1 MKYFSRSGAKA
12 QRKAAKKIHERLCV
26 FVAPLRR
33 CVRNILLG
41 VVLLIVSALFLTP
54 VSSSSAPYDL
64 VILNGRVIDP
74 ESRTDAIRNLGISN
88 GTIKA
93 ISNGKLTGRTVID
106 ARGLVV
112 SPGFIDLHQH
122 GQDDENYRF
131 KAMDG
136 VTTALELEV
145 GTGDVD
151 AWYAQR
157 EQKALINYGVSVG
170 HLAARMAAMHEPV
183 TFLPTG
189 EAARR
194 PATDAEIDEM
204 KQRLENGLKRGAVA
218 VGFGIQYT
226 PNASRWEILEMFR
239 VAARYGASCHVHM
252 RHAGVKEPGSSI
264 QALEELIAAAT
275 ITSAPLHVVH
285 IQSTGG
291 PATPKLL
298 QMIGEAK
305 SRGLDITTECYPYI
319 AGMTDIKSA
328 IFDEGWQEV
337 FNIDYKDL
345 QWAAT
350 GERLTKDTFEKY
362 RKTGGMVAVFS
373 MTEEIVAAAI
383 KSPLTMIASDG
394 ILEKGKG
401 HPRTAGTYARVLGKY
416 VREDHALSLL
426 DALTKMTLMPAQRL
440 ERRVPAM
447 KNKGRIRVGADA
459 DLTIFDPQT
468 VSDRSTFQDP
478 AQASAGVRFV
488 LVNGVLVVKDG
499 QLQTGV
505 HPGVAIRAPF

>member
-1 MKYFSRSGAKA
+1 MLIISA
-12 QRKAAKKIHERLCV
+12 
-26 FVAPLRR
+26 
-33 CVRNILLG
+33 
-41 VVLLIVSALFLTP
+41 LLIPAF
-54 VSSSSAPYDL
+54 SSPQARFDL

-74 ESRTDAIRNLGISN
+74 ESRTDAVRNLGISN
-88 GTIKA
+88 GTIKT
-93 ISNGKLTGRTVID
+93 ISTSNLNGRTVID

-157 EQKALINYGVSVG
+157 EGKSLINYGVIAG

-189 EAARR
+189 DAARR
-194 PATDAEIDEM
+194 AATDAEIADM
-204 KQRLENGLKRGAVA
+204 KRRLEDGLKRGAVA

-275 ITSAPLHVVH
+275 ITGAPLHVVH

-305 SRGLDITTECYPYI
+305 ARGLDVTTECYPYI

-328 IFDEGWQEV
+328 IFDEGWQKV

-345 QWAAT
+345 QWAMT
-350 GERLTKDTFEKY
+350 GERLTKETFEKY

-373 MTEEIVAAAI
+373 MTEEVVDAAI

-394 ILEKGKG
+394 ILERGKG
-401 HPRTAGTYARVLGKY
+401 HPRTAGTYSRVLGNY
-416 VREDHALSLL
+416 VRDKGALTLME
-426 DALTKMTLMPAQRL
+426 ALTKMTLMPAQRL
-440 ERRVPAM
+440 ERRVPSM

-459 DLTIFDPQT
+459 DLTIFDAR
-468 VSDRSTFQDP
+468 SIADKSTFQDP
-478 AQASAGVRFV
+478 AQYAEGIKFV
-488 LVNGVLVVKDG
+488 VVNGVAIVKDG
-499 QLQTGV
+499 QLQSSV
-505 HPGVAIRAPF
+505 SPGRAVRAPF

>member
-1 MKYFSRSGAKA
+1 MRISPIGP
-12 QRKAAKKIHERLCV
+12 IG
-26 FVAPLRR
+26 P
-33 CVRNILLG
+33 ILLIG
-41 VVLLIVSALFLTP
+41 LLILGTLSSA
-54 VSSSSAPYDL
+54 SSSQVVYDL

-74 ESRTDAIRNLGISN
+74 ESRTDAVRNLGISN
-88 GTIKA
+88 GTIKT
-93 ISNGKLTGRTVID
+93 ISSNTLRGRTVID

-112 SPGFIDLHQH
+112 APGFIDLHQH
-122 GQDDENYRF
+122 GQDEENYRF

-157 EQKALINYGVSVG
+157 EQKTLINYGVSAG
-170 HLAARMAAMHEPV
+170 HLAARMAAMHEPAE
-183 TFLPTG
+183 FLPTG
-189 EAARR
+189 DAARR
-194 PATDAEIDEM
+194 AATDAEIVDM
-204 KQRLENGLKRGAVA
+204 KQHLEQGLKRGAVA

-264 QALEELIAAAT
+264 QALEEVISAAA
-275 ITSAPLHVVH
+275 ITGAPLHVVH
-285 IQSTGG
+285 IHSTGG

-298 QMIGEAK
+298 QMIAEAR
-305 SRGLDITTECYPYI
+305 SRTLDVTTECYPYI

-337 FNIDYKDL
+337 FGIDYKDL

-350 GERLTKDTFEKY
+350 GERLTKETFDRY
-362 RKTGGMVAVFS
+362 RKIGGMVAVFS
-373 MTEEIVAAAI
+373 MTEEIVTAAI
-383 KSPLTMIASDG
+383 KSPLTLIASDG
-394 ILEKGKG
+394 ILENGKG
-401 HPRTAGTYARVLGKY
+401 HPRTAGTYSRVLGKY
-416 VREDHALSLL
+416 VREQGVLTLME
-426 DALTKMTLMPAQRL
+426 ALTKMTLMPAQRL
-440 ERRVPAM
+440 ERRVPSM

-459 DLTIFDPQT
+459 DLTIFDAQT
-468 VSDRSTFQDP
+468 VTDRSTFQEP
-478 AQASAGVRFV
+478 AKYAEGIRFV
-488 LVNGVLVVKDG
+488 IVNGVLVVKEG

-505 HPGVAIRAPF
+505 HPGRPVRAPVWN

>member
-1 MKYFSRSGAKA
+1 M
-12 QRKAAKKIHERLCV
+12 
-26 FVAPLRR
+26 
-33 CVRNILLG
+33 
-41 VVLLIVSALFLTP
+41 LLIITALLIP
-54 VSSSSAPYDL
+54 AYSSSQVVYDL

-74 ESRTDAIRNLGISN
+74 ESRSDAVRNLGISN
-88 GTIKA
+88 GAIKTIS
-93 ISNGKLTGRTVID
+93 SNTLRGRNVID

-122 GQDDENYRF
+122 GQDEENYRF

-145 GTGDVD
+145 GTGDID

-157 EQKALINYGVSVG
+157 EQKSLINFGVSAG
-170 HLAARMAAMHEPV
+170 HLAARMAAMREPIK
-183 TFLPTG
+183 FLPTG
-189 EAARR
+189 AAARR
-194 PATDAEIDEM
+194 AATDAEINEM
-204 KQRLENGLKRGAVA
+204 KRSLEEGLKRGAVA

-264 QALEELIAAAT
+264 QALEEVISAAA
-275 ITSAPLHVVH
+275 ITGAPLHVVH

-291 PATPKLL
+291 PATPRLL
-298 QMIGEAK
+298 QMIAEAK
-305 SRGLDITTECYPYI
+305 SRKLDVTTECYPYI

-337 FNIDYKDL
+337 FGIDYKDL

-350 GERLTKDTFEKY
+350 GERLTKETFTKY
-362 RKTGGMVAVFS
+362 RQIGGMVAVFS
-373 MTEEIVAAAI
+373 MTEEIVTAAI

-394 ILEKGKG
+394 ILENGKG
-401 HPRTAGTYARVLGKY
+401 HPRTAGTYSRTLGRY
-416 VREDHALSLL
+416 VREQGVLSLM

-440 ERRVPAM
+440 ERRVPSM
-447 KNKGRIRVGADA
+447 RNKGRIRVGADA

-468 VSDRSTFQDP
+468 ISDRSTFQEP
-478 AQASAGVRFV
+478 ARYAEGIKVV
-488 LVNGVLVVKDG
+488 IVNGVLVVKDG
-499 QLQTGV
+499 QLQSGV
-505 HPGVAIRAPF
+505 HPGRPVRAPLQD

>member
-1 MKYFSRSGAKA
+1 MM
-12 QRKAAKKIHERLCV
+12 
-26 FVAPLRR
+26 RR
-33 CVRNILLG
+33 GSNVGPIGPIGPILAIAFLILTSLG
-41 VVLLIVSALFLTP
+41 F
-54 VSSSSAPYDL
+54 SSSPQAVYDL
-64 VILNGRVIDP
+64 VILNGRVVDP
-74 ESRTDAIRNLGISN
+74 ESKTDAVRNLGISN
-88 GTIKA
+88 GTIK
-93 ISNGKLTGRTVID
+93 IITSNTLRGRTTID

-122 GQDDENYRF
+122 GQDEENYRF

-157 EQKALINYGVSVG
+157 EQKTLINYGVSAG
-170 HLAARMAAMHEPV
+170 HLAARMAAMHESIK
-183 TFLPTG
+183 FLPTG
-189 EAARR
+189 DAAHRA
-194 PATDAEIDEM
+194 ATDAEIAEM
-204 KQRLENGLKRGAVA
+204 KQHLEDGLKRGAVA

-252 RHAGVKEPGSSI
+252 RHAGVKEPGSSV
-264 QALEELIAAAT
+264 QALEEAISAAA
-275 ITSAPLHVVH
+275 ITGAPLHVVH
-285 IQSTGG
+285 IHSTGG

-305 SRGLDITTECYPYI
+305 SRGLDVTTECYPYI

-337 FNIDYKDL
+337 FGIDYKDL

-350 GERLTKDTFEKY
+350 GERLTKETFEKY
-362 RKTGGMVAVFS
+362 RQVGGMVAVFS
-373 MTEEIVAAAI
+373 MTEEIVTAAI

-394 ILEKGKG
+394 ILENGKG
-401 HPRTAGTYARVLGKY
+401 HPRTAGTYSRILGRY
-416 VREDHALSLL
+416 VREQGALTLME
-426 DALTKMTLMPAQRL
+426 ALTKMTLMPAQRL
-440 ERRVPAM
+440 ERRVPSM
-447 KNKGRIRVGADA
+447 KNKGRIRAGADA

-468 VSDRSTFQDP
+468 ITDRSTFQEP
-478 AQASAGVRFV
+478 AQYSEGIRFV
-488 LVNGVLVVKDG
+488 IVNGVLIVKDG
-499 QLQTGV
+499 QLQ
-505 HPGVAIRAPF
+505 PGLNPGRPVRAPVQK

>member
-1 MKYFSRSGAKA
+1 MDGSRSREGALMRIIGIAFLILLALVFPAFSGA
-12 QRKAAKKIHERLCV
+12 QRA
-26 FVAPLRR
+26 
-33 CVRNILLG
+33 
-41 VVLLIVSALFLTP
+41 
-54 VSSSSAPYDL
+54 YDL

-74 ESRTDAIRNLGISN
+74 ASRTEAVRNLGISN

-93 ISNGKLTGRTVID
+93 ISPNRLAGRVVID

-122 GQDDENYRF
+122 GQDEENYRF

-145 GTGDVD
+145 GTGDVA

-157 EQKALINYGVSVG
+157 EQKSLINYGVSAG
-170 HLAARMAAMHEPV
+170 HLAARMGAMREPI

-194 PATDAEIDEM
+194 AATDSEIDEM
-204 KQRLENGLKRGAVA
+204 KRRLEQGLNQGAIA

-252 RHAGVKEPGSSI
+252 RHAGVKEPSSSI
-264 QALEELIAAAT
+264 QALEEVIAAAA
-275 ITSAPLHVVH
+275 ITGAPLHVVH

-291 PATPKLL
+291 PATSKLL

-305 SRGLDITTECYPYI
+305 SRQLNVTTECYPYI

-328 IFDEGWQEV
+328 IFNEGWQEV
-337 FNIDYKDL
+337 FGIDYKDL

-350 GERLTKDTFEKY
+350 GERLTKETFDDY

-373 MTEEIVAAAI
+373 MTEEVVTAAI
-383 KSPLTMIASDG
+383 KSPFTMIASDG

-401 HPRTAGTYARVLGKY
+401 HPRTAGTYSRILGSY
-416 VREDHALSLL
+416 VREKGTLSLM

-447 KNKGRIRVGADA
+447 RNKGRIRVGADA
-459 DLTIFDPQT
+459 DLTIFDPRSI
-468 VSDRSTFQDP
+468 SDKATFQEP
-478 AQASAGVRFV
+478 AKYAEGVRFV
-488 LVNGVLVVKDG
+488 VVNGVLVVKDG
-499 QLQTGV
+499 KLETGV
-505 HPGVAIRAPF
+505 YPGRAVRAQSHINGTRFTR

>member
-1 MKYFSRSGAKA
+1 MKKFFPAKA
-12 QRKAAKKIHERLCV
+12 QRRKEKHSTKRGSALRLC
-26 FVAPLRR
+26 ALA
-33 CVRNILLG
+33 CEKLCLAIS
-41 VVLLIVSALFLTP
+41 VLLVFSLLLPAH
-54 VSSSSAPYDL
+54 SSAQRSYDL

-74 ESRTDAIRNLGISN
+74 ESRTDSIRNLGISD
-88 GTIKA
+88 GTIQTITTNK
-93 ISNGKLTGRTVID
+93 ITGSTVID

-157 EQKALINYGVSVG
+157 EQKSLINYGVSAG
-170 HLAARMAAMHEPV
+170 HLAARMKAMREPV
-183 TFLPTG
+183 TFLPSG

-194 PATDAEIDEM
+194 AATDAEIVAM
-204 KQRLENGLKRGAVA
+204 QQSLEQGLKRGAVA

-226 PNASRWEILEMFR
+226 PGASRWEILEMFR
-239 VAARYGASCHVHM
+239 VAARFGASCHVHM
-252 RHAGVKEPGSSI
+252 RHAGVREPGSSI
-264 QALEELIAAAT
+264 QALEEVIAAAA
-275 ITSAPLHVVH
+275 ITGAPLHVVH

-291 PATPKLL
+291 PATPRLL
-298 QMIGEAK
+298 QMVSDAK
-305 SRGLDITTECYPYI
+305 SRKLDITTECYPYI

-337 FNIDYKDL
+337 FGIDYKDL

-350 GERLTKDTFEKY
+350 GERLTKDTFAEY

-373 MTEEIVAAAI
+373 MTEEVVTAAI
-383 KSPLTMIASDG
+383 KSPVTMIASDG
-394 ILEKGKG
+394 IMDKGKG
-401 HPRTAGTYARVLGKY
+401 HPRTAGTYSRVLGNY
-416 VREDHALSLL
+416 VREQRALSLV
-426 DALTKMTLMPAQRL
+426 DAINKMTLMPAQRL
-440 ERRVPAM
+440 ERRVPSM

-459 DLTIFDPQT
+459 DLAIFDPQT
-468 VSDRSTFQDP
+468 IIDKATFQEP
-478 AQASAGVRFV
+478 AKYAEGMRFV
-488 LVNGVLVVKDG
+488 VVNGVLVVKDG
-499 QLQTGV
+499 QLQSGV
-505 HPGVAIRAPF
+505 FPGRPVRAPF

>member
-1 MKYFSRSGAKA
+1 
-12 QRKAAKKIHERLCV
+12 
-26 FVAPLRR
+26 
-33 CVRNILLG
+33 
-41 VVLLIVSALFLTP
+41 LLIVALLFFPSA
-54 VSSSSAPYDL
+54 SSSQAAYDL

-74 ESRTDAIRNLGISN
+74 ESKTDAIRNLGISN
-88 GTIKA
+88 GVIRA
-93 ISNGKLTGRTVID
+93 ITSNKLQGRTVID

-112 SPGFIDLHQH
+112 APGFIDLHQH
-122 GQDDENYRF
+122 GQDEENYRF

-145 GTGDVD
+145 GTGDID

-157 EQKALINYGVSVG
+157 EQKSLINYGVSAG
-170 HLAARMAAMHEPV
+170 HLAARMAAMHEPIK
-183 TFLPTG
+183 FLPTG
-189 EAARR
+189 DAAHRA
-194 PATDAEIDEM
+194 ATEAEIDEM
-204 KQRLENGLKRGAVA
+204 KQRLEQGLKPGAVA

-264 QALEELIAAAT
+264 QALEEVISAAA
-275 ITSAPLHVVH
+275 ITGAPLHVVH

-298 QMIGEAK
+298 QMIAEAK
-305 SRGLDITTECYPYI
+305 TRKLDVTTECYPYI

-337 FNIDYKDL
+337 FGIDYKDL

-350 GERLTKDTFEKY
+350 GERLTKETFAEY

-373 MTEEIVAAAI
+373 MTEEIVSGAI

-401 HPRTAGTYARVLGKY
+401 HPRTAGTYSRVLGNY
-416 VREDHALSLL
+416 VREQRTLSLM
-426 DALTKMTLMPAQRL
+426 DAITKMTLMPAQRL
-440 ERRVPAM
+440 EKRVPSM
-447 KNKGRIRVGADA
+447 QNKGRIRLGADA
-459 DLTIFDPQT
+459 DLTIFDPQSI
-468 VSDRSTFQDP
+468 VDKSTFQEP
-478 AQASAGVRFV
+478 AKYAEGIKFV
-488 LVNGVLVVKDG
+488 LVNGVLIVQDG
-499 QLQTGV
+499 GLQSNI
-505 HPGVAIRAPF
+505 HPGRAVRAPFNSN

>member
-1 MKYFSRSGAKA
+1 M
-12 QRKAAKKIHERLCV
+12 
-26 FVAPLRR
+26 
-33 CVRNILLG
+33 NISPIGL
-41 VVLLIVSALFLTP
+41 VLLIVIALLMP
-54 VSSSSAPYDL
+54 APTSQATYDL

-74 ESRTDAIRNLGISN
+74 ESKTDAVRNLGISN
-88 GTIKA
+88 GVIKA
-93 ISNGKLTGRTVID
+93 ISSNNLRGRTVID

-122 GQDDENYRF
+122 GQDEENYRF

-157 EQKALINYGVSVG
+157 EGKSLINYGVSAG
-170 HLAARMAAMHEPV
+170 HLAARMAAMHEPAE
-183 TFLPTG
+183 FLPTG
-189 EAARR
+189 NAARR
-194 PATDAEIDEM
+194 AATDAEIDDM
-204 KQRLENGLKRGAVA
+204 KQRLEGGLKRGAIA

-252 RHAGVKEPGSSI
+252 RHAGVKEPGSSV
-264 QALEELIAAAT
+264 QALEEVISAAA
-275 ITSAPLHVVH
+275 ITGAPLHVVH

-298 QMIGEAK
+298 QMIAEAK
-305 SRGLDITTECYPYI
+305 ARGIDVTTECYPYI

-328 IFDEGWQEV
+328 IFDEGWKEV
-337 FNIDYKDL
+337 FDIDYKDL

-350 GERLTKDTFEKY
+350 GERLTKESFDQF

-373 MTEEIVAAAI
+373 MTEEVVTAAI
-383 KSPLTMIASDG
+383 KSPVTMIASDG
-394 ILEKGKG
+394 ILENGKG
-401 HPRTAGTYARVLGKY
+401 HPRTAGTYARVLGNY
-416 VREDHALSLL
+416 VRQQGALSLL

-440 ERRVPAM
+440 ERRVPSM
-447 KNKGRIRVGADA
+447 KNKGRIRIGADA
-459 DLTIFDPQT
+459 DLTIFDPQQII
-468 VSDRSTFQDP
+468 DKSTFQEP
-478 AQASAGVRFV
+478 AKYSEGIKFV
-488 LVNGVLVVKDG
+488 VVNGVLIVKDG
-499 QLQTGV
+499 QLQSV
-505 HPGVAIRAPF
+505 FPGRPIRAPQN

>member
-1 MKYFSRSGAKA
+1 
-12 QRKAAKKIHERLCV
+12 
-26 FVAPLRR
+26 
-33 CVRNILLG
+33 
-41 VVLLIVSALFLTP
+41 LLI
-54 VSSSSAPYDL
+54 SSLLITAFSNPQASYDL

-74 ESRTDAIRNLGISN
+74 ESRTDAVRNLGISN
-88 GTIKA
+88 GTIKT
-93 ISNGKLTGRTVID
+93 ISTGNLNGRTVID

-157 EQKALINYGVSVG
+157 DGKSLINYGVSAG

-189 EAARR
+189 DAARR
-194 PATDAEIDEM
+194 AATDAEIADM
-204 KQRLENGLKRGAVA
+204 KQRLEDGLKRGAIA

-239 VAARYGASCHVHM
+239 VAARYNASCHVHM

-275 ITSAPLHVVH
+275 ITGAPLHVVH
-285 IQSTGG
+285 IHSTGG

-305 SRGLDITTECYPYI
+305 SHGLDITTECYPYI

-350 GERLTKDTFEKY
+350 GERLTKETFEKY

-373 MTEEIVAAAI
+373 MTEEIVDAAI

-401 HPRTAGTYARVLGKY
+401 HPRTAGTYSRVLGNY
-416 VREDHALSLL
+416 VRDKGALTLME
-426 DALTKMTLMPAQRL
+426 ALTKMTLMPAQRL

-447 KNKGRIRVGADA
+447 KNKGRVRVGADA
-459 DLTIFDPQT
+459 DLTIFDPRSIT
-468 VSDRSTFQDP
+468 DKSTFQEP
-478 AQASAGVRFV
+478 AQYAEGIRFV
-488 LVNGVLVVKDG
+488 LVNGVLIVKDG
-499 QLQTGV
+499 GLQSDV
-505 HPGVAIRAPF
+505 HPGRAVRAPF

>member
-1 MKYFSRSGAKA
+1 MIRLRWLKP
-12 QRKAAKKIHERLCV
+12 KIDLIG
-26 FVAPLRR
+26 PIGP
-33 CVRNILLG
+33 ILL
-41 VVLLIVSALFLTP
+41 LIIASLSFP
-54 VSSSSAPYDL
+54 VESSPAYDL

-74 ESRTDAIRNLGISN
+74 ESRTDSIRNLGISN
-88 GTIKA
+88 GAIKA
-93 ISNGKLTGRTVID
+93 ITTQKLVGRAVID
-106 ARGLVV
+106 AHGLVV

-157 EQKALINYGVSVG
+157 EQKSLINYGVSAG

-183 TFLPTG
+183 TFLPSG
-189 EAARR
+189 AAAHRA
-194 PATDAEIDEM
+194 ATDSEIAEM
-204 KQRLENGLKRGAVA
+204 KQRLEDGLKRGAVA

-252 RHAGVKEPGSSI
+252 RHAGVKEPASSV
-264 QALEELIAAAT
+264 QALEEVISAAA
-275 ITSAPLHVVH
+275 ITGAPLHVVH

-305 SRGLDITTECYPYI
+305 SRNLDVTTECYPYI

-337 FNIDYKDL
+337 FDIDYKDL

-350 GERLTKDTFEKY
+350 GERLTKETFDRY

-373 MTEEIVAAAI
+373 MTEEVVTAAI

-394 ILEKGKG
+394 ILEQGKG
-401 HPRTAGTYARVLGKY
+401 HPRTAGTYSRVLGHY
-416 VREDHALSLL
+416 VREQHALSLI

-440 ERRVPAM
+440 ERRVPSM
-447 KNKGRIRVGADA
+447 KNKGRIRIGADA

-468 VSDRSTFQDP
+468 IIDRSTFQEP
-478 AQASAGVRFV
+478 AKYSEGVKFV
-488 LVNGVLVVKDG
+488 IVNGVLVVKDG
-499 QLQTGV
+499 YLQTNV
-505 HPGVAIRAPF
+505 HPGLPIRAPLAAL

>member
-1 MKYFSRSGAKA
+1 MRISPIGP
-12 QRKAAKKIHERLCV
+12 IG
-26 FVAPLRR
+26 P
-33 CVRNILLG
+33 ILLIG
-41 VVLLIVSALFLTP
+41 LLILGTLSSA
-54 VSSSSAPYDL
+54 SSSQAVYDL

-74 ESRTDAIRNLGISN
+74 ESRTDAVRNLGISN
-88 GTIKA
+88 GAIKTIS
-93 ISNGKLTGRTVID
+93 SNTLRGRTVID

-112 SPGFIDLHQH
+112 APGFIDLHQH
-122 GQDDENYRF
+122 GQDEENYRF

-157 EQKALINYGVSVG
+157 EQKTLINYGVSAG
-170 HLAARMAAMHEPV
+170 HLAARMAAMHEPAE
-183 TFLPTG
+183 FLPTG
-189 EAARR
+189 DAARR
-194 PATDAEIDEM
+194 AATDAEIVDM
-204 KQRLENGLKRGAVA
+204 KQRLEQGLKRGAVA

-264 QALEELIAAAT
+264 QALEEVISAAA
-275 ITSAPLHVVH
+275 ITGAPLHVVH
-285 IQSTGG
+285 IHSTGG

-298 QMIGEAK
+298 QMIAEAR
-305 SRGLDITTECYPYI
+305 SRKLDVTTECYPYI

-337 FNIDYKDL
+337 FGIDYKDL

-350 GERLTKDTFEKY
+350 GERLTKETFDRY
-362 RKTGGMVAVFS
+362 RKIGGMVAVFS
-373 MTEEIVAAAI
+373 MTEEIVTAAL

-394 ILEKGKG
+394 ILENGKG
-401 HPRTAGTYARVLGKY
+401 HPRTAGTYSRVLGKY
-416 VREDHALSLL
+416 VREQGVLTLME
-426 DALTKMTLMPAQRL
+426 ALTKMTLMPAQRL
-440 ERRVPAM
+440 ERRVPSM

-468 VSDRSTFQDP
+468 VTDRSTFQEP
-478 AQASAGVRFV
+478 AKYAEGIRFV
-488 LVNGVLVVKDG
+488 IVNGVLVVKEG

-505 HPGVAIRAPF
+505 HPGRPVRAPVSN